1 MQYCGDETAAL
12 VGDLGSRSFKFGF
25 AGEDAPKGWLPSCVG
40 RGVGAAGSKAGKR
53 VRVGDGALGA
63 SSEDT
68 EVVWA
73 RREGRVAD
81 WDAVEA
87 LWSHALGTVLSSDPR
102 EHPVLACTATYESA
116 ADRAKLAELLAE
128 SLQVP
133 AFFLARN
140 AMLSAFSLGRASALV
155 LDVGAA
161 RSVCAPVQDG
171 FVLARGVR
179 SSGVAGDLVDDH
191 LVRLLETQL
200 LPQQRKAAPG
210 QRVPIR
216 VPALMSKRPAP
227 EAALEPQPAAWVVED
242 KAPERAARVA
252 ASYVDLQRRAVVQ
265 DLRANVCRVW
275 TELGYEDSRAAVYA
289 KERYELPDGTQVF
302 LGPERFRSGELLVRP
317 EFDRAFV
324 AEQLQDKE
332 LPLSLPLLVKEAL
345 QGVHV
350 DLRRELVQQIIL
362 VGGGSLMPGT
372 VERLTKELALVLP
385 SALKPR
391 FLTPGKL
398 ERSFSTFTGGSILAT
413 LGSFQQLWISKK
425 EYDEHGVNL
434 VEARCVH

>member
-25 AGEDAPKGWLPSCVG
+25 AGEDVPKGWLPSCVG
-40 RGVGAAGSKAGKR
+40 RGAGAAAGGKAPKR
-53 VRVGDGALGA
+53 VRVGDSALGA

-128 SLQVP
+128 TLQVP

-179 SSGVAGDLVDDH
+179 TSGVAGDLVDDH
-191 LVRLLETQL
+191 LVRLLETQV
-200 LPQQRKAAPG
+200 LPHQLKAAPG
-210 QRVPIR
+210 QPVPIR
-216 VPALMSKRPAP
+216 VHALMTKRPAP
-227 EAALEPQPAAWVVED
+227 ESALVPQPAAWVVED
-242 KAPERAARVA
+242 KPPERAVRVA
-252 ASYVDLQRRAVVQ
+252 APYVDLQRRAVVQ
-265 DLRANVCRVW
+265 DLRETSAASGPSSGTRTRAPPSTPRSATSCR
-275 TELGYEDSRAAVYA
+275 TARRSCSGPSASAPASCSCGQSLTAHLSQRRSRTRSSHSRFRCSSRRHSRACTWTCAA
-289 KERYELPDGTQVF
+289 TWCSRSSSSAAAHSC
-302 LGPERFRSGELLVRP
+302 PERSSASPRSSRSSYHPRSSRV
-317 EFDRAFV
+317 
-324 AEQLQDKE
+324 
-332 LPLSLPLLVKEAL
+332 SS
-345 QGVHV
+345 
-350 DLRRELVQQIIL
+350 RRE
-362 VGGGSLMPGT
+362 SSSAA
-372 VERLTKELALVLP
+372 LAPLP
-385 SALKPR
+385 AAAYWQR
-391 FLTPGKL
+391 
-398 ERSFSTFTGGSILAT
+398 
-413 LGSFQQLWISKK
+413 
-425 EYDEHGVNL
+425 
-434 VEARCVH
+434 